1 MLKKN
6 EINIVVAMERE
17 AKPLINYW
25 NLKKSKEKIFS
36 DKKKKNKFNSFRYRK
51 KKSRKCHK
59 SYCRK
64 NKYKFFFF
72 KYRNCRS

>member
-25 NLKKSKEKIFS
+25 NLKKNTEKIFS
-36 DKKKKNKFNSFRYRK
+36 DKKKRFEVGLKFLFENFLGKIFRI
-51 KKSRKCHK
+51 
-59 SYCRK
+59 
-64 NKYKFFFF
+64 FF
-72 KYRNCRS
+72 

>member
-25 NLKKSKEKIFS
+25 NLKKNTEKIFS
-36 DKKKKNKFNSFRYRK
+36 DKKKRINLIVSGIGKKNQKMPQIILQK
-51 KKSRKCHK
+51 KQV
-59 SYCRK
+59 
-64 NKYKFFFF
+64 
-72 KYRNCRS
+72 